1 MISGHLKNTIMRTY
15 DVPDGAAEKMMDML
29 EIMPDTIHAAL
40 SIGALDG
47 YRKAKE
53 EQHNEMSVAD
63 D

>member
-15 DVPDGAAEKMMDML
+15 DVPEGAAEKMMDML
-29 EIMPDTIHAAL
+29 EIMSDTIHAAIL
-40 SIGALDG
+40 KGELDG

-53 EQHNEMSVAD
+53 EQQNEMSVAD

>member
-1 MISGHLKNTIMRTY
+1 MISGHLKNTIMLTY

-29 EIMPDTIHAAL
+29 EIMSDTIRAAL